1 MNLSFLLARRRG
13 ARLLAGSWL
22 GCMALAASLQAAPST
37 ITIAAED
44 DWPPYSSRKPGTDEI
59 EGFTPDLVREV
70 FKLKGV
76 TVKFEAVPY
85 SRCMNM
91 VKTGKAIACFNTHRN
106 EENAQQYHWHTTP
119 IFDEGVSFFALADV
133 PGTNLTTKDLEGS
146 TVGVTTGYAYSPE
159 FMRNEKIKKFEAN
172 SDDHLL
178 KMLIAKR
185 VKFALINTLPGL
197 LRIKN
202 DPAYAGKIKAV
213 GLLHVHPFHLNFSK
227 ADPDG
232 KAMADLF
239 EEGLVEFKKSGRYD
253 KMYADFRKRIGVP
266 R

>member
-1 MNLSFLLARRRG
+1 MNLTFLSVRRWS
-13 ARLLAGSWL
+13 AKLLVGSWL
-22 GCMALAASLQAAPST
+22 GGMALTGSLHAAPST

-44 DWPPYSSRKPGTDEI
+44 DWPPYSSRKAGTDEI

-70 FKLKGV
+70 FKRKGV
-76 TVKFEAVPY
+76 TVKYEAVPY
-85 SRCMNM
+85 SRCMSL
-91 VKTGKAIACFNTHRN
+91 VKTGKAIACFNTN
-106 EENAQQYHWHTTP
+106 KNVENTPEYHWHTTAL
-119 IFDEGVSFFALADV
+119 FDEGVSFFALVDV
-133 PGTNLTTKDLEGS
+133 PGNNLTTKDLEGS

-159 FMRNEKIKKFEAN
+159 FMRNAKIQKFEAN

-197 LRIKN
+197 MRIQN
-202 DPAYAGKIKAV
+202 DPAYVGKIKAV
-213 GLLHVHPFHLNFSK
+213 GLLNVHGFFLNFSK

-239 EEGLVEFKKSGRYD
+239 EAGLVEFKKSGGYD
-253 KMYADFRKRIGVP
+253 KLYADFRKRIGVP